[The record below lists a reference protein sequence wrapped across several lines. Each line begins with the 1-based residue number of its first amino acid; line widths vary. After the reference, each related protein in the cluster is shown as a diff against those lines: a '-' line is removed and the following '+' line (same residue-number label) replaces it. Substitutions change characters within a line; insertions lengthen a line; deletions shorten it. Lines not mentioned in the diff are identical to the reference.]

1 MKPALIER
9 QERVMI
15 TPQILFHTHQELSAR
30 GIDLGRDPQWQVF
43 DAAGWLPNH
52 QRISFLQS
60 QNLLMRAL
68 ELSGDP
74 DLGLA
79 VGYRQTFAS
88 FGLVAAAMMTSPSLR
103 DAVAVGLR
111 FHAILGTMLDFDAT
125 DLPNGDLVISMQSR
139 FAGSP
144 IRRFLM
150 QEALVL
156 ILTAARFL
164 SPGGNPVVRVSTP
177 FRPRD
182 HRRFAARCGCPVD
195 TLGDKQTITL
205 ASSMLAAPN
214 PLADRFAFAETQAS
228 LEMMVAAEQKERDLL
243 HAIEARIMRAF
254 PQIESL
260 ETVADAFGLSE
271 RSLRRRLEEAGTTYR
286 DILHDIRLAR
296 ARQRL
301 AEGRMTRDQIAYEL
315 GYEDARSLRRLLE
328 QDQARG

>member
-1 MKPALIER
+1 
-9 QERVMI
+9 
-15 TPQILFHTHQELSAR
+15 
-30 GIDLGRDPQWQVF
+30 
-43 DAAGWLPNH
+43 
-52 QRISFLQS
+52 
-60 QNLLMRAL
+60 
-68 ELSGDP
+68 
-74 DLGLA
+74 
-79 VGYRQTFAS
+79 
-88 FGLVAAAMMTSPSLR
+88 MMTSPSLR